1 MGNTK
6 WLHSSRRAVLSVQE
20 SIYSVLPNALLH
32 RPPQNLLHGASGE
45 VCKAPALCTH
55 RHTTQQQL
63 QAGVI
68 PLQGNLRIIEG
79 QTPLLPL
86 SLLESGNS
94 ISGHGLHAAF
104 VYMFV

>member
-1 MGNTK
+1 M
-6 WLHSSRRAVLSVQE
+6 LSVQE

-63 QAGVI
+63 QAEGWSD
-68 PLQGNLRIIEG
+68 PLQGNLRIVEG